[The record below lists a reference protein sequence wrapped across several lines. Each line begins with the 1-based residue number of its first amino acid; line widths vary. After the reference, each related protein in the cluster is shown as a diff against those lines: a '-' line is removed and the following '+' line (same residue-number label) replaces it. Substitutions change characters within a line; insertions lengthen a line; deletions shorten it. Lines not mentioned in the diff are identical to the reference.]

1 MNLVVIP
8 NNLNNIKEYIKIGA
22 KAFIFGL
29 KGFSVNCEVSLSLEE
44 VEKVIND
51 YPEGEFFI
59 SINKNLFND
68 EIEFIEEALVRLSKT
83 RVAGILFYDLAI
95 LSIKIKHKLDLDLVW
110 NQTHMVTNYNTCNY
124 YYDKGVKYGILASEI
139 TKEEI
144 IEIASKTKMK
154 LMVNI
159 FGHQVMS
166 LSKRKLLTNYY
177 KASGFETDEKK
188 ISLYHR
194 NEVLELLEE
203 EAGTSIIYGKVQ
215 NGIDALEDMNVS
227 YLILNEY
234 NIEEKLFKK
243 VLRLYRKYL
252 DTRDKKIISKLDK
265 LVGDY
270 RGFLYN
276 KTIYKVKKND

>member
-8 NNLNNIKEYIKIGA
+8 NNLNNIREYVKIGA

-29 KGFSVNCEVSLSLEE
+29 KGFSVNCEVSLTLDEID
-44 VEKVIND
+44 KVIIE
-51 YPEGEFFI
+51 YPEVEFFI

-68 EIEFIEEALVRLSKT
+68 ELEFIEKALIRLSKM
-83 RVAGILFYDLAI
+83 RVAGVLFYDLAI
-95 LSIKIKHKLDLDLVW
+95 LNIKIKHNLDLDLVW

-124 YYDKGVKYGILASEI
+124 YYEKGVKYGVLASEI

-144 IEIASKTKMK
+144 IDIANKTKMR

-177 KASGFETDEKK
+177 KASGIETTEKK
-188 ISLYHR
+188 MSLYHR
-194 NEVLELLEE
+194 EEVLDLLEE
-203 EAGTSIIYGKVQ
+203 DAGTSIIYGKVL
-215 NGIDALEDMNVS
+215 NGIDALEDIDVS
-227 YLILNEY
+227 YVILNEY
-234 NIEEKLFKK
+234 DISEDLFKK
-243 VLRLYRKYL
+243 VLSLYREYI
-252 DTRDKKIISKLDK
+252 DTKDKGIIDK
-265 LVGDY
+265 VDALVGDY

>member
-1 MNLVVIP
+1 MKLVVIP
-8 NNLNNIKEYIKIGA
+8 SSNNLDQYIKIGA

-29 KGFSVNCEVSLSLEE
+29 KGFSVNCEVSLTLDEID
-44 VEKVIND
+44 KVIIE
-51 YPEGEFFI
+51 YPEVEFFI

-68 EIEFIEEALVRLSKT
+68 ELEFIEKALIRLSKM
-83 RVAGILFYDLAI
+83 RVAGVLFYDLAI
-95 LSIKIKHKLDLDLVW
+95 LNIKIKHNLDLDLVW

-124 YYDKGVKYGILASEI
+124 YYEKGVKYGVLASEI

-144 IEIASKTKMK
+144 IDIANKTKMR

-177 KASGFETDEKK
+177 KASGIETTEKK
-188 ISLYHR
+188 MSLYHR
-194 NEVLELLEE
+194 EEVLDLLEE
-203 EAGTSIIYGKVQ
+203 DAGTSIIYGKVL
-215 NGIDALEDMNVS
+215 NGIDALEDIDVS
-227 YLILNEY
+227 YVILNEY
-234 NIEEKLFKK
+234 DISEDLFKK
-243 VLRLYRKYL
+243 VLSLYREYI
-252 DTRDKKIISKLDK
+252 DTKDKGIIDK
-265 LVGDY
+265 VDALVGDY